1 MDTLKAC
8 IQPIRSY
15 TGSDIYIVGGILRD
29 RLMGR
34 ESNDID
40 LVVEKDAI
48 SIAKR
53 FAQENG
59 GSFVLLDEEQGMAR
73 VVFKDKKL
81 TVDLVDSKGQD
92 IFKDLAKRDFT
103 MNAMACKVSLNGTFD
118 LDQIIDPFGG
128 IEDIKKKQIRV
139 ISDTIFQED
148 PIRMMR
154 AVRFMAEFDFDLED
168 HTVRL
173 IKENSELLKDVAAER
188 IAHEL
193 FYLLKCNRTHYY
205 FNIMDKYLN
214 LLNKVFPQIDPMKDV
229 GQCKYH
235 VVDSWTHSL
244 YTLNVVESIIYADRY
259 FEDHLRR
266 AYEEHTHQIL
276 GGGHTRLQLIKLAAL
291 FHDIGKPSA
300 RWVDETGRV
309 RFRGHEITGMEIMA
323 DISDHL
329 KLSNKEKQ
337 FLCKMVKE
345 HMWPLTLYKEN
356 DVSGNAVYDL
366 FKNFGE
372 DTLDI
377 LLISLADIIA
387 TRKLLHPHE
396 EMGMY
401 KVHIEYLA
409 NNYLTR
415 FKGIADLSNIL
426 NGNDLKERFSLT
438 DGIYIGEILEA
449 VRKAIFFGRIPPERE
464 RTLQYISSE
473 ILKQPE

>member
-1 MDTLKAC
+1 MDTLKSC
-8 IQPIRSY
+8 IQLIRSY
-15 TGSDIYIVGGILRD
+15 TGSDIYIVGGTLRD
-29 RLMGR
+29 HLMGR

-40 LVVEKDAI
+40 LVVEKDAV

-59 GSFVLLDEEQGMAR
+59 GSFILLDKDHGTAR
-73 VVFKDKKL
+73 VVFKDKQL
-81 TVDLVDSKGQD
+81 TVDIMESKGKD
-92 IFKDLAKRDFT
+92 IYDDLAKRDFT
-103 MNAMACKVSLNGTFD
+103 MNALACKISLNGTFD

-128 IEDIKKKQIRV
+128 IEDIKKKQIRA
-139 ISDTIFQED
+139 ISNIGFQED

-168 HTVRL
+168 HTVCL
-173 IKENSELLKDVAAER
+173 IKENSDRLQEAAVER
-188 IAHEL
+188 IAYEL
-193 FYLLKCNRTHYY
+193 FHLLKCSRTHYY

-214 LLNKVFPQIDPMKDV
+214 LLNKVFPEIEPMKDV

-244 YTLNVVESIIYADRY
+244 YTLNVVESIIYADGY
-259 FEDHLRR
+259 FENHLKR
-266 AYEEHTHQIL
+266 AYEEHTRQIL

-323 DISDHL
+323 DISDRL
-329 KLSNKEKQ
+329 KLSSKEKQ

-356 DVSGNAVYDL
+356 DVSGSAVYGL

-415 FKGIADLSNIL
+415 FKDIADLSNIL
-426 NGNDLKERFSLT
+426 NGNDIKSRFSLK
-438 DGIYIGEILEA
+438 DDEQIGALLEA
-449 VRKAIFFGRIPPERE
+449 VRKGIFFGKIPPERE
-464 RTLQYISSE
+464 RALQYIMDE